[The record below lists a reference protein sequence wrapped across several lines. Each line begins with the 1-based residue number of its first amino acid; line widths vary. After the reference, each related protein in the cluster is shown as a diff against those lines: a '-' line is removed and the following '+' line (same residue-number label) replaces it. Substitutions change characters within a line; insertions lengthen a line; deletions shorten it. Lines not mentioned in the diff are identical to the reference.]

1 LLLASGVLLTLLVPA
16 AARAQDL
23 PPDDPGHAPPPV
35 SVAPAHALQEI
46 KGPDVWSMFL
56 RWLNVDG
63 MWVPTASGNGVIGI
77 VGAHLA
83 VFNIGRTYF
92 YGPPGVLVIREETPT
107 GIQVRPGYT
116 WGLGFF
122 ITDFRFPGTSQ
133 QAHLFLNIAKVWT
146 QGTYENGLDM
156 GGLSITWKK

>member
-1 LLLASGVLLTLLVPA
+1 VLLATLPPL
-16 AARAQDL
+16 RAQAQET
-23 PPDDPGHAPPPV
+23 PPGGPDVGKPPV
-35 SVAPAHALQEI
+35 SQAPAQALQEI
-46 KGPDVWSMFL
+46 KGPDIWSMFA

-63 MWVPTASGNGVIGI
+63 MWVPTAGGNGEIGI

-92 YGPPGVLVIREETPT
+92 YGPPGVLLIREHTAR
-107 GIQVRPGYT
+107 GDQIRPSYT

-122 ITDFRFPGTSQ
+122 ITDFRFPGSSQ

-146 QGTYENGLDM
+146 QGTYQNGLDM
-156 GGLSITWKK
+156 GGFSVTWKK